1 MGRLNNEFLTVSKFD
16 KKYKVFYFEN
26 KPIKV
31 DTVSYK
37 IISFITSDITTEHYN
52 ILAENEKE
60 EYDEE
65 D

>member
-1 MGRLNNEFLTVSKFD
+1 MGRLGSEFLTISKFD
-16 KKYKVFYFEN
+16 KKHVVFYFHN

-37 IISFITSDITTEHYN
+37 IISFMSSDLTTEHYN
-52 ILAENEKE
+52 IVAKNEKE
-60 EYDEE
+60 EYEEE